1 MFRSTRA
8 MRRAVVA
15 GSLVLFCSFVSGVE
29 GQNDR
34 DRKVSELE
42 EKIEILTEEWQ
53 ALREELGE
61 GATGAE
67 DKMHF
72 HGYGELHYN
81 NTSEEGENDKVEFL
95 RMVIGLSY
103 EFTESIILDAEVDF
117 EHAATEIELEYAHL
131 DLLIND
137 AFNLRMGSMLMPVG
151 YLNELHGPPRFY
163 SVERPYV
170 QRYVIPTTWQEG
182 GLGALGSPV
191 PEINYR
197 VYVVGGLDASGFKG
211 DSGIRK
217 GRGKVASAKADD
229 LAVVGRLEYGGITGF
244 NLGVS
249 GYFGDAAQGDPL
261 LGNASVSI
269 VEGDIRYRRK
279 NVELTALMALADIDD
294 TEKINALTGE
304 VIGEEILGW
313 YLEAAYH
320 AGELFLPE
328 GQDLVLF
335 VRHEQFNTQEEVAS
349 GFVADPHND
358 REVTSFGVAY
368 YPVPQVVIKADL
380 ENWEDGAGSD
390 WDQFNIGV
398 GYEF

>member
-1 MFRSTRA
+1 MFASTRT
-8 MRRAVVA
+8 MRVTIVA
-15 GSLVLFCSFVSGVE
+15 GCCVLLSSFVSGAQ
-29 GQNDR
+29 GQNGR

-42 EKIEILTEEWQ
+42 EKIEILTEEWE
-53 ALREELGE
+53 ALREERE
-61 GATGAE
+61 GSVTGAE
-67 DKMHF
+67 SKVRF

-81 NTSEEGENDKVEFL
+81 NTSEEGENDKVDFH

-103 EFTESIILDAEVDF
+103 EFTESITLDVEVDF
-117 EHAATEIELEYAHL
+117 EHAASEMELEYAHL
-131 DLLIND
+131 DFLIND

-151 YLNELHGPPRFY
+151 YLNEFHEPPRFY

-170 QRYVIPTTWQEG
+170 QKYIIPTTWQEG
-182 GLGALGSPV
+182 GLGAVGSPV

-197 VYVVGGLDASGFKG
+197 VYVVGGLEAAGFTG
-211 DSGIRK
+211 DSGVRK

-229 LAVVGRLEYGGITGF
+229 LAVVGRLEYGGIPGF
-244 NLGVS
+244 DLGVS

-261 LGNASVSI
+261 LGDAWVSI
-269 VEGDIRYRRK
+269 VEGDIRYRK
-279 NVELTALMALADIDD
+279 NNVELTSLIASVDIDD
-294 TEKINALTGE
+294 TERINALTGE
-304 VIGEEILGW
+304 VVGEEILGW

-320 AGELFLPE
+320 AGEFFLPE
-328 GQDLVLF
+328 EQDLVLF
-335 VRHEQFNTQEEVAS
+335 LRHEQFDTQEEVAS

-358 REVTSFGVAY
+358 REVTTFGLAY

-380 ENWEDGAGSD
+380 ENWEDGMGSD